1 VALLPNSFFFASTLS
16 MSNNYGS
23 EIVHGSHVFL
33 GRIPACMSS
42 NAAPA
47 NNTGRQW
54 VSLVFAFSHT
64 E

>member
-1 VALLPNSFFFASTLS
+1 MDITCGIASKQLFFFASTLS

-33 GRIPACMSS
+33 DRIPAYTSS

-47 NNTGRQW
+47 NNT
-54 VSLVFAFSHT
+54 
-64 E
+64 